1 MPTTRRQK
9 YRPSKDQVRAW
20 LTTVVA
26 PLARA
31 LAVEQHRA
39 ASGNRSFRCDTQ
51 DFEFLWPIDK
61 MIAVSYAPNLQQLF
75 RYRSDVK
82 ALADGHDHA
91 LNNLRARARDAYS
104 RLVQNEGFRMLAS
117 STPASEHEQ
126 KYLAEYV
133 VNGLRDLLS
142 YYQFHELWSREGGK
156 FLALREDP
164 TLASEFRSFEA
175 SGREFSNSVT
185 ALLRIVGALQIELA
199 DSYKL
204 PPVEPVDTPV

>member
-1 MPTTRRQK
+1 
-9 YRPSKDQVRAW
+9 
-20 LTTVVA
+20 VA

-39 ASGNRSFRCDTQ
+39 ASENWSFRCDTQ

-61 MIAVSYAPNLQQLF
+61 MIAVSYAPNLHQLF

-91 LNNLRARARDAYS
+91 LHNLRSRARAAYD
-104 RLVQNEGFRMLAS
+104 RLRRNERFRTLAS
-117 STPASEHEQ
+117 STPVSEKVSEPEQ

-142 YYQFHELWSREGGK
+142 YWGFHEIWSREGGK

-164 TLASEFRSFEA
+164 TLVNEFRSLQA

-185 ALLRIVGALQIELA
+185 ALLRIVGALQIDLA